1 MAEQLTPEEA
11 QLIRDRLDA
20 LEAAAAEKHKPW
32 YRDPASA
39 LSLVAIIASVITF
52 VISQRSQDVQ
62 DIRARKEQLEGL
74 LTNLVSLE
82 ADFNSSVS
90 PIADPLK
97 REQMSSLFNTKRL
110 IFLEEAEI
118 LMDQLGKNVSTSEYG
133 VLANELSSMSSFK
146 KAEIYYERAVGAA
159 QDDVSRAMALR
170 SLAGFYFLPTQL
182 RDFDRGRQYFQA
194 AVDAVKE
201 SQVNRAPA
209 RARPRS
215 RRPSEGL
222 ADRPGPARGERTR
235 SGCSRARAPADP
247 RSPGSPRH
255 RRASRCAASAG
266 GTRRSSERRRAR
278 RPARKERGVL
288 IVAAG
293 QAGCGKVDQPQ
304 PPPSVTVRRERHGD
318 PRSFGP

>member
-182 RDFDRGRQYFQA
+182 RDFDRGRQYFQE

-201 SQVNRAPA
+201 SQGDDYSKYTIGYTYESWGWSEKYNGFG
-209 RARPRS
+209 
-215 RRPSEGL
+215 SEG
-222 ADRPGPARGERTR
+222 DRLLERAAKFYGDMSTQNPLRQWALESYATR
-235 SGCSRARAPADP
+235 SGGPSAVKQPWDGAPA
-247 RSPGSPRH
+247 SQ
-255 RRASRCAASAG
+255 
-266 GTRRSSERRRAR
+266 
-278 RPARKERGVL
+278 K
-288 IVAAG
+288 
-293 QAGCGKVDQPQ
+293 
-304 PPPSVTVRRERHGD
+304 
-318 PRSFGP
+318 